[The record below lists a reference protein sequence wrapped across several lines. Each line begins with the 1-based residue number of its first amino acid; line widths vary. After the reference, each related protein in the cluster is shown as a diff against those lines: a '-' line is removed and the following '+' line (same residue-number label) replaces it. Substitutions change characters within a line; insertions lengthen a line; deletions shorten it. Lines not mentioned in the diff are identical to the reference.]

1 MRFLSSLIIGPAFLL
16 ASSVPAFSQG
26 ASVTVQGET
35 DAVCDFLGGLG
46 LSGGGLC
53 AEEGVGAGTL
63 PETDQGVHDYQLPA
77 EPTLPEPDFPAVIKE
92 KIVIREV
99 PVPSPPTPGPP
110 EPAPEPQVQ
119 VIIEQV
125 PVQPD
130 FTAERLQQAY
140 LDRRAGNSGLSTI
153 AVPDWS
159 DLAERPSGTSADALP
174 GLAGPALGSG
184 QGAVAPRDQ
193 AVELAGMPEGS
204 YLHTVRQSSYPVD
217 NRRLLANDRY
227 ITGILETGINSQL
240 GATSE
245 DEDQGA
251 SAGIIIQV
259 SRNVYG
265 YHGRNIL
272 IPKGSRLIC
281 SYLAPDSLGISRI
294 GIVCERL
301 LLAGNRAEIYELENI
316 GTDVQG
322 RDGVTGE
329 VDNRF
334 LEKYGTA
341 FILAGISGAVRLSS
355 VPLADDDE
363 DSATGE
369 VLDEGA
375 EELSEKLGEIT
386 ASILEE
392 TVNLNPIVTVAQG
405 TRITIRPRN
414 DLYLKP
420 LS

>member
-77 EPTLPEPDFPAVIKE
+77 EPTLPEPNFPAVIKE

-99 PVPSPPTPGPP
+99 PVPSPPTPEPP

-159 DLAERPSGTSADALP
+159 NLAERPSGTSADSLP

-184 QGAVAPRDQ
+184 QAATVPRNQ
-193 AVELAGMPEGS
+193 VPELAGMPEGK
-204 YLHTVRQSSYPVD
+204 YMQTIKQSSFPVD
-217 NRRLLANDRY
+217 NSRLLTNDRF

-240 GATSE
+240 GATSL
-245 DEDQGA
+245 DGDQGV
-251 SAGIIIQV
+251 SGGIIIQV
-259 SRNVYG
+259 SRDVFG

-272 IPKGSRLIC
+272 IPKGSRLVC
-281 SYLAPDSLGISRI
+281 SYLAPDSLGVSRI
-294 GIVCERL
+294 GIICNRL
-301 LLAGNRAEIYELENI
+301 LLAGNRAEIYDLENI

-322 RDGVTGE
+322 RDGVSGQ

-334 LEKYGTA
+334 FEKYGTA
-341 FILAGISGAVRLSS
+341 FVLAGISGAVRLSS
-355 VPLADDDE
+355 VPLAGDDDDGTSE
-363 DSATGE
+363 ILDSGS
-369 VLDEGA
+369 
-375 EELSEKLGEIT
+375 EELAEKLGEIT

-392 TVNLNPIVTVAQG
+392 TVNLNPIITIPQG
-405 TRITIRPRN
+405 TRITIRPRH
-414 DLYLKP
+414 DLYFKP
-420 LS
+420 VD